1 MKTCKN
7 HCFFKAKPL
16 STSAG
21 EGPEASNAIGVSNS
35 IFGKNKNVF
44 SKSEFD
50 DSYTLWASPRRPPW
64 KNGPWNHVNNEVC
77 AQVAISSARD
87 APMISKCYYLHAFWK
102 KFMQRKKGEKSEIE
116 QNICVL
122 LIKMQFLCRNHINLQ
137 SSCEANKS
145 QPQNNNPEGTWFYWG
160 KMSGSL

>member
-1 MKTCKN
+1 MRPAATKCCYLIWIGYIRPTEKQEPKKVTKMKKR
-7 HCFFKAKPL
+7 FW
-16 STSAG
+16 
-21 EGPEASNAIGVSNS
+21 
-35 IFGKNKNVF
+35 
-44 SKSEFD
+44 KSEFD

-87 APMISKCYYLHAFWK
+87 APKLSKCYYLHAFWK

-122 LIKMQFLCRNHINLQ
+122 LIKMHFCITEPQFLSQMRLGHQVTTTKGGPCGHMVLQ
-137 SSCEANKS
+137 R
-145 QPQNNNPEGTWFYWG
+145 QNEG
-160 KMSGSL
+160 